1 MTTRI
6 EFRHHRLENG
16 LEIVAECNPAAHTMG
31 LGYFVRT
38 GSRDE
43 SPELAGISHF
53 LEHMVFKGTPRRS
66 AEDVNREF
74 DEIGAHYNAFT
85 SEESTVYYA
94 SVLPEYQEAALDI
107 LSDIMRP
114 SLRESDFDME
124 KKVIVEEIQMYLDQP
139 PYGMDDRLKEICF
152 GQHPI
157 AQSVIGSEES
167 VTALAPEQ
175 MLAYHRD
182 RYSADNLFVAAAG
195 KVDFDALVAQVE
207 ERCSGW
213 EATGAKRT
221 IPKASMKA
229 AFESKPQPSS
239 TQQYVLLLRDAPA
252 AEDDDRFAAKLLTT
266 IVGDDSGSRMYWEL
280 VDSGLVESASLG
292 HYEYQGVGMYYTWL
306 SCEPPDTPK
315 NLQRLTQLFKNA
327 ELQGVTAEEL
337 AQAKN
342 KVKARVVLGNERP
355 RSRLFNVGGNW
366 LQRREYR
373 SVTDDLEAVQSIS
386 LDDVHAVLKK
396 YPLSDHATVSVG
408 PLDSIANLA

>member
-1 MTTRI
+1 MSNPI
-6 EFRHHRLENG
+6 EFRHHRLDNG
-16 LEIVAECNPAAHTMG
+16 LDIVAECNSAAHTMG
-31 LGYFVRT
+31 LGFFVRT

-43 SPELAGISHF
+43 TAELAGVSHF

-107 LSDIMRP
+107 LADIMRP
-114 SLRESDFDME
+114 SLRESDFEME

-139 PYGMDDRLKEICF
+139 PYGMDDRLKEVCF

-157 AQSVIGSEES
+157 AHSVIGSEES

-195 KVDFDALVAQVE
+195 KVDFDALVEQVQQ
-207 ERCSGW
+207 RCSAW
-213 EATGAKRT
+213 EATGAQRAT
-221 IPKASMKA
+221 PRATMQT
-229 AFESKPQPSS
+229 AFESKPHPAS

-306 SCEPPDTPK
+306 SCEPTDTPS
-315 NLQRLTQLFKNA
+315 NLQRLHDLLKQV
-327 ELQGVTAEEL
+327 ERDGVSAEEL
-337 AQAKN
+337 AQAKS
-342 KVKARVVLGNERP
+342 KMKARVVLGNERP

-366 LQRREYR
+366 LQRRAYR
-373 SVTDDLEAVQSIS
+373 SVADDLQAVEQTT
-386 LDDVHAVLKK
+386 LDQVHAVLKK
-396 YPLSDHATVSVG
+396 YPLSAHATVSVG
-408 PLDSIANLA
+408 PLDSIADLA